1 MTAHSLLFAGHALIR
16 VQRRDAVL
24 QSLEHIERVR
34 EDIMRTIHR
43 TLLLTLALGAVSTLP
58 VAAQPTA
65 STKQVSRHRA
75 KHQTAAQLRAEAK
88 ITEVA
93 ARATALAEVP
103 GGRVQKGELERE
115 SGKLVYS
122 YDVKT
127 DGKSG
132 VDEIWVD
139 AITGK
144 VIKKEHETPAKERAE
159 AKKEAKE
166 AKKP

>member
-1 MTAHSLLFAGHALIR
+1 
-16 VQRRDAVL
+16 
-24 QSLEHIERVR
+24 
-34 EDIMRTIHR
+34 MRTIHR
-43 TLLLTLALGAVSTLP
+43 TLLLTLALGAVGTSP
-58 VAAQPTA
+58 VAAQQPTA
-65 STKQVSRHRA
+65 STRQGSHRRA
-75 KHQTAAQLRAEAK
+75 KHETAAQLRTEAK
-88 ITEVA
+88 VTEAA
-93 ARATALAEVP
+93 ARATALAAVP
-103 GGRVQKGELERE
+103 GGKVQKGELERE

-127 DGKSG
+127 EGKSG

-144 VIKKEHETPAKERAE
+144 IIKKEHETPAKERAE